1 MQKKN
6 DTKGKRKQAIKTP
19 ALDDRQPYVFP
30 IVCVILAL
38 VAFIPV
44 FKAGF
49 VNWDDG
55 DYVTS
60 DSAVKLLG
68 SFREILSTPVQGN
81 FHPLTMLSL
90 ALNFVLSGLN
100 ATSYHV
106 VNLLLHLLNVIL
118 VFYFTW
124 QLTKKQ
130 RWTAFI
136 TALLFAIHPLHVES
150 VAWVA
155 ERKDVL
161 YTFFFLAALITY
173 LKYLEKRTW
182 PVLAAVLGL
191 FVLSLLS
198 KPAAIIFPV
207 VLLTVDYY
215 YHRLSAAGTYLEKIP
230 FVLLS
235 LVFGI
240 MTLYGQSMTGA
251 VRYTTMIPAH
261 FKLFF
266 GFYGALMYLYKSVV
280 PLNLCAFYPYP
291 AINAALPAIFYLS
304 ALVMIT
310 LAVLFYFVFRR
321 NRLIIFSGLFFIV
334 NLGLVL
340 QFYPVGSAVMADRY
354 TYIPLIGLFLAA
366 GFCFQRWV
374 DRSSG
379 KPAPLAIGLL
389 IMVSVVLTALSF
401 RQAATWEN
409 SAVLWDQ
416 AIRAEPSSKAYTN
429 RGVLY
434 LKADRKDKALEM
446 FNEAILLN
454 KGERDA
460 LINRGDLYFAD
471 KNFTLAIAD
480 YNECLAVFPEE
491 QQSIQNRGA
500 AYAAIGK
507 TDLALEDMN
516 LALKLNPLSKNGYA
530 NRALLEQ
537 ALNRHQAAIDD
548 FYEHMQ
554 ITRDSTG
561 DVWNAMGVSYL
572 RLNLK
577 DKALECFDK
586 ALGLSKNPAFF
597 RNRELV
603 IPK

>member
-6 DTKGKRKQAIKTP
+6 EKQGKRKQAIKPP
-19 ALDDRQPYVFP
+19 AADDQKLYLFP
-30 IVCVILAL
+30 VICVILAI

-60 DSAVKLLG
+60 AGAVKLLG
-68 SFREILSTPVQGN
+68 NFRAILTTPVQGN

-90 ALNFVLSGLN
+90 ALNFAVSGLD

-106 VNLLLHLLNVIL
+106 VNLLLHLLNVLL
-118 VFYFTW
+118 VFYFAW
-124 QLTKKQ
+124 LLTGKQ

-161 YTFFFLAALITY
+161 YTFFFLAALIRY
-173 LKYLEKRTW
+173 LKYLEKRTLAG
-182 PVLAAVLGL
+182 LAAVVGL
-191 FVLSLLS
+191 FILSLLS

-207 VLLTVDYY
+207 VLLAIDYY
-215 YHRLSAAGTYLEKIP
+215 YNRLSKATAYVEKIP
-230 FVLLS
+230 FLLLS

-240 MTLYGQSMTGA
+240 LTLYGQSMTGA
-251 VRYTTMIPAH
+251 IRYTALIPAH

-266 GFYGALMYLYKSVV
+266 GFYGTLMYLYKSIV
-280 PLNLCAFYPYP
+280 PLNLCTFYPYP
-291 AINAALPAIFYLS
+291 AINAALPAIYYLS
-304 ALVMIT
+304 ALAMIVVG
-310 LAVLFYFVFRR
+310 VLFFIAFRK
-321 NRLIIFSGLFFIV
+321 NRLVIFSGLFFIV
-334 NLGLVL
+334 NLALVL

-354 TYIPLIGLFLAA
+354 TYLPLIGLFLVA
-366 GFCFQRWV
+366 GHYFQRRV
-374 DRSSG
+374 DRTSG
-379 KPAPLAIGLL
+379 RPALPAMALL
-389 IMVSVVLTALSF
+389 ILVSVGLVILTY

-409 SAVLWDQ
+409 SAALWDQ

-434 LKADRKDKALEM
+434 QKAGQKDNALQM
-446 FNEAILLN
+446 FTEAIKLN
-454 KGERDA
+454 KAEKDA

-471 KNFTLAIAD
+471 KNYSLAIAD
-480 YNECLAVFPEE
+480 YNECLAVYPGE

-500 AYAAIGK
+500 AYAATGK
-507 TDLALEDMN
+507 TGLALEDMN
-516 LALKLNPLSKNGYA
+516 LALKLNPASKNGYA

-537 ALNRHQAAIDD
+537 ALNKNQAAIDD
-548 FYEHMQ
+548 FYEHMK
-554 ITRDSTG
+554 ITPDTTG

-572 RLNLK
+572 RLNRK

-586 ALGLSKNPAFF
+586 AIGLTKNPAFVK
-597 RNRELV
+597 NRELV
-603 IPK
+603 LPK